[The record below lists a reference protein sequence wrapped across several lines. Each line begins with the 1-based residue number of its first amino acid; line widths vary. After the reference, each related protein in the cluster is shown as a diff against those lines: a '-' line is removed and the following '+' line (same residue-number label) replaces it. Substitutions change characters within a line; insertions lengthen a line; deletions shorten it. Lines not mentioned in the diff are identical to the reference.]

1 MAAIRG
7 HFRRGTDPYFF
18 FFCYQ
23 LAIYQVSC
31 FYHKMHDS
39 SQNCYISA
47 PLLLYPLVNSI
58 DSIKPDIAL
67 SLSLANIP
75 VTVCLIRYPSFS

>member
-7 HFRRGTDPYFF
+7 HFRRGTDPFF
-18 FFCYQ
+18 LFCYQ
-23 LAIYQVSC
+23 LAMYQVSC

-47 PLLLYPLVNSI
+47 PLKDILTRFSNCFKNIQRSILHFEKNVN
-58 DSIKPDIAL
+58 
-67 SLSLANIP
+67 
-75 VTVCLIRYPSFS
+75 

>member
-1 MAAIRG
+1 MNKLKKCGHFGKNKMAAIRG

-18 FFCYQ
+18 LFCYQ
-23 LAIYQVSC
+23 LAMYRVSC

-47 PLLLYPLVNSI
+47 PLLGVSRIQRVKKRLG
-58 DSIKPDIAL
+58 KG
-67 SLSLANIP
+67 
-75 VTVCLIRYPSFS
+75 